1 MTASAVRMLS
11 SFCVMDEGLF
21 VISNVVESPP
31 MKLFNVAIVMIVIG
45 ASLAGCANTPP
56 EQRTATGAVL
66 GGATG
71 ALLGNAVGGGVGG
84 TLLGAGAGALLG
96 AAVADSTNPYRNGP
110 PMCRYRAPDGRV
122 YVAECDERYYRGGY

>member
-1 MTASAVRMLS
+1 MKLLRAIIAAAAVATMLS
-11 SFCVMDEGLF
+11 
-21 VISNVVESPP
+21 
-31 MKLFNVAIVMIVIG
+31 
-45 ASLAGCANTPP
+45 GCANTPQ
-56 EQRTATGAVL
+56 EQRAATGAVL

-110 PMCRYRAPDGRV
+110 PMCRYRAPDGSV
-122 YVAECDERYYRGGY
+122 YVAECDERYYRGRY